1 MVRSTIVPYGII
13 TFSSRPS
20 LAIVTLQPFGLEG
33 RIKWLDLFPVEVKA
47 LHVVD
52 FKEEN
57 YRENNKEQMILR
69 VHLQTGS
76 GVALDITRH
85 SPS

>member
-1 MVRSTIVPYGII
+1 
-13 TFSSRPS
+13 
-20 LAIVTLQPFGLEG
+20 VTLQPFGLEG

-57 YRENNKEQMILR
+57 YRENNKEQIYEFTYKPGL
-69 VHLQTGS
+69 VSH
-76 GVALDITRH
+76 
-85 SPS
+85 